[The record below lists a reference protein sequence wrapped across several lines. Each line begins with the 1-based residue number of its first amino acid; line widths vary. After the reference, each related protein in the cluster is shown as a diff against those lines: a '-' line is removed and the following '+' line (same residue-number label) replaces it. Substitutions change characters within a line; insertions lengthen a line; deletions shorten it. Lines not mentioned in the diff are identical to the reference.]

1 MKKLRTNYHRWLN
14 RNRNKGIPN
23 LMLFVMLANVLIYVY
38 CTLGNGAAVY
48 NALCFDSAK
57 ILRGQVWRLVSF
69 AFTYCFNYGGAAI
82 DFFWLLVSAY
92 FYWWVGKML
101 ESIWGTLRLNIYYFG
116 GILLTALFGL
126 IVYLVFGFD
135 IFVTPLYIHLSLFLA
150 VATLAPEERVMV
162 FFVIP
167 VKMRWMALIYIG
179 LSVYEVA
186 RYVVFYR
193 LFAPMWVVLTTF
205 AVPPLIP
212 LLNYLLTF
220 GKEVRNLF
228 PRRLYTKQ
236 RPKRPKRPIITPT
249 DKKQNAS
256 GARPYRHKCTVC
268 GRTDAD
274 YPDLEFRYCSKCKGY
289 YCYCIDHINNH
300 THIQ

>member
-23 LMLFVMLANVLIYVY
+23 LMLFVMLGNILVY
-38 CTLGNGAAVY
+38 FYCVIVNSNMLYTV
-48 NALCFDSAK
+48 LCFDSAK
-57 ILRGQVWRLVSF
+57 ILHGQVWRLFSF
-69 AFTYCFNYGGAAI
+69 VFTYCFSYSGGPI
-82 DFFWLLVSAY
+82 SFFFLLLSAY
-92 FYWWVGKML
+92 FYWWLGKML
-101 ESIWGTLRLNIYYFG
+101 ESTWGTLRLNLYYGG
-116 GILLTALFGL
+116 GILLTSIVGL
-126 IVYLVFGFD
+126 IVYAFLGND
-135 IFVTPLYIHLSLFLA
+135 IYVTPYYVNLSLFLA
-150 VATLAPEERVMV
+150 VATLIPEQQVLI

-167 VKMRWMALIYIG
+167 VKMRWMALIDIG
-179 LSVYEVA
+179 LTIFEIAQYTVYYRPVWLALVIFGAAAVVA
-186 RYVVFYR
+186 
-193 LFAPMWVVLTTF
+193 
-205 AVPPLIP
+205 
-212 LLNYLLTF
+212 LLNYVLNF
-220 GKEVRNLF
+220 GRDVANLF
-228 PRRLYTKQ
+228 PRKVYTRQ
-236 RPKRPKRPIITPT
+236 RPKRPIITPT